1 MPPVTIVNDP
11 LLIKKAFELKQ
22 HGMFV
27 SDISKALSKET
38 GERVTQMALWRM
50 FQNNTE
56 FISHLDSQLDS
67 LDYPSR
73 KEIENLFSELLQ
85 KENDIICV
93 YGGEKLKRKLMIRIL
108 NSYLYKEFTYKEV
121 KINLNQ
127 WVGESGFYQHWRY
140 LSEHN
145 FIEKVDDFKFKFCDR
160 VKKWKNFGQV

>member
-1 MPPVTIVNDP
+1 MKETFLTDP
-11 LLIKKAFELKQ
+11 AIINKARELKNS
-22 HGMFV
+22 GMLV
-27 SDISKALSKET
+27 RDIAKKLSHENDET
-38 GERVTQMALWRM
+38 ITQIALWRL
-50 FQNNTE
+50 FTAKNKENKNKVSE
-56 FISHLDSQLDS
+56 

-73 KEIENLFSELLQ
+73 SEIENLFSELLQ

-127 WVGESGFYQHWRY
+127 WVGESGFYQHWQY

-145 FIEKVDDFKFKFCDR
+145 FIEKVDDYKFKFCDR
-160 VKKWKNFGQV
+160 VKKWKTFGQV